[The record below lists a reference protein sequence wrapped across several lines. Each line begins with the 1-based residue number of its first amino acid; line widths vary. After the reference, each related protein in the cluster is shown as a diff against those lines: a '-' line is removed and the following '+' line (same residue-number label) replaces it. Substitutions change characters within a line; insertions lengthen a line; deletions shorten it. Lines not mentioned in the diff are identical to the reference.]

1 MTIEELEQIAK
12 SVCQENDKYDFEVNV
27 CMDLAC
33 MSQGAD
39 RLREALEKAAGASG
53 KNVLVRRTGC
63 MGPCSSGPLVRVDPE
78 EHLYHHV
85 KADNAE
91 AIVASLGGEPVPEL
105 QCDLNDHFDRQVRV
119 VLENAGHIDP
129 EKIDDYISRDGYK
142 ALLDGAD

>member
-78 EHLYHHV
+78 ENLYHHV
-85 KADNAE
+85 KADNA
-91 AIVASLGGEPVPEL
+91 
-105 QCDLNDHFDRQVRV
+105 
-119 VLENAGHIDP
+119 
-129 EKIDDYISRDGYK
+129 
-142 ALLDGAD
+142 

>member
-78 EHLYHHV
+78 ENLYHHV
-85 KADNAE
+85 NASHAE
-91 AIVASLGGEPVPEL
+91 AIVNSLGGDPVAGL
-105 QCDLNDHFDRQVRV
+105 QCDLNDHFESQVRV
-119 VLENAGHIDP
+119 VRSEERRVGK
-129 EKIDDYISRDGYK
+129 ECRS
-142 ALLDGAD
+142 